1 MVAQDTGGAIKGV
14 VRGDVFWGAGERA
27 EAIAGRMQSR
37 GRYAI
42 LLPRALTPDQLSAC
56 RSPDQLPAPGHRR

>member
-27 EAIAGRMQSR
+27 EAIAGRMNSP
-37 GRYAI
+37 GRYAV
-42 LLPRALTPDQLSAC
+42 LLPRSLIPTS
-56 RSPDQLPAPGHRR
+56 